1 MLFIESRIADLNVEK
16 SLRTPLLEAL
26 QERGLVPL
34 IRSSRL
40 HFFEQALMSAE
51 RVKDLE
57 QALAVW
63 SDAEGDEPYVR
74 GDVFCFEDFAHFVI
88 FGEDGDGATG
98 LRAGIIYDAE
108 TVEPAGKLEAFCRN
122 VQDALESAA
131 RESRASTDAN
141 MNANANATTNADA
154 VAVGAQSLAG
164 LHQVGSAA
172 PLGAQLHYAL
182 VFSRGG
188 DHGLALDDVHADRL
202 LHVDIGAGLDGGDHR
217 QCVPVIGRGDRSCK
231 V

>member
-57 QALAVW
+57 QAVAEW
-63 SDAEGDEPYVR
+63 SDMEGDEPYVR
-74 GDVFCFEDFAHFVI
+74 GDVFCFEDIAHFVI
-88 FGEDGDGATG
+88 FGEDGDGGAG
-98 LRAGIIYDAE
+98 LRAGIVYDAE

-122 VQDALESAA
+122 LQDALEAAA
-131 RESRASTDAN
+131 RESGA
-141 MNANANATTNADA
+141 NADA
-154 VAVGAQSLAG
+154 HADADALAVGAQV
-164 LHQVGSAA
+164 VGMPTNS
-172 PLGAQLHYAL
+172 
-182 VFSRGG
+182 
-188 DHGLALDDVHADRL
+188 
-202 LHVDIGAGLDGGDHR
+202 
-217 QCVPVIGRGDRSCK
+217 
-231 V
+231 

>member
-1 MLFIESRIADLNVEK
+1 ESRIADLNVEK

-40 HFFEQALMSAE
+40 HFFEQALMSEE

-57 QALAVW
+57 QAIAQW

-88 FGEDGDGATG
+88 FGEDGDGGTG

-122 VQDALESAA
+122 VQDALDSAT
-131 RESRASTDAN
+131 RESGANADANANANANTNAN
-141 MNANANATTNADA
+141 MNANADANVSADTNMNANADA
-154 VAVGAQSLAG
+154 VAFGAQS
-164 LHQVGSAA
+164 VGKQ
-172 PLGAQLHYAL
+172 LTRVEWRERGA
-182 VFSRGG
+182 
-188 DHGLALDDVHADRL
+188 
-202 LHVDIGAGLDGGDHR
+202 
-217 QCVPVIGRGDRSCK
+217 
-231 V
+231 